1 MTRSHKLTGVVAA
14 FVVVTALAVTAF
26 ITHNANARYPKMQW
40 VGSSLGSG
48 NSTPGPPSTSWVFG
62 SFDPCVTSGS
72 VTVTGFKFTK
82 SSNFV
87 MTDWGYQVNHHSGT
101 GVHPGTITSSGLHH
115 GPATITNTCADTK
128 ANTDTTNLGDLFA
141 VQVRRVNAATGWS
154 VGLDVTYRSGGSSH
168 VSHWPLGFALCGN
181 TPLPHNDILGDI
193 CTPASK

>member
-1 MTRSHKLTGVVAA
+1 MARSHKQLTGVVAA
-14 FVVVTALAVTAF
+14 LVVTALAVTAF
-26 ITHNANARYPKMQW
+26 ISHHNARYPKLQW

-48 NSTPGPPSTSWVFG
+48 NTIPGPTSTSWVFG

-72 VTVTGFKFTK
+72 VTVTGFKFTT

-101 GVHPGTITSSGLHH
+101 GVHRGTIISSGLHH
-115 GPATITNTCADTK
+115 GPATITNTCGDT
-128 ANTDTTNLGDLFA
+128 ASTDSTNLGDLFA
-141 VQVRRVNAATGWS
+141 VQVHRVSAATGWS

-168 VSHWPLGFALCGN
+168 VSHWPLGFALCGT

-193 CTPASK
+193 CTPASR